1 MSRLNCAVCGS
12 LDATKT
18 VDTENGLAALCEF
31 HYDFVQ
37 DEAAKIAASEDA
49 VRRMKAKEMG
59 L

>member
-12 LDATKT
+12 PDTTKT
-18 VDTENGLAALCEF
+18 ADTEAGLVALCEF
-31 HYDFVQ
+31 HFDFVQ
-37 DEAAKIAASEDA
+37 DEAAKIAASDDA

>member
-1 MSRLNCAVCGS
+1 MSRLSCAVCGS
-12 LDATKT
+12 NEVTKT
-18 VDTENGLAALCEF
+18 ADTEAGLVALCDF